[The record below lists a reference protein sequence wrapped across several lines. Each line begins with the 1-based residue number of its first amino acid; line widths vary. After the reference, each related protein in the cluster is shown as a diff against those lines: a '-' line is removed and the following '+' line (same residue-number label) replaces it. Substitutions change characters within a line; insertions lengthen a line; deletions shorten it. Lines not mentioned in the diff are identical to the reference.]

1 MNLESLL
8 GDFQSELQRRLDF
21 ASMPSL
27 PQGGGGY
34 LTAEGLGEY
43 EDWQDQKV
51 AIEIDLKSSEARV
64 NAIESDIRR
73 NELKY
78 NREIEEL
85 KR

>member
-1 MNLESLL
+1 M
-8 GDFQSELQRRLDF
+8 
-21 ASMPSL
+21 
-27 PQGGGGY
+27 
-34 LTAEGLGEY
+34 TAEGLGEY